1 MLFNFKVYKVDLK
14 LEEDDEQFIKTMIL
28 YYEDKYDICDVN
40 ISNRLKTCTQN
51 PQKLDCLIGK
61 GLVLTN
67 LMFHKESI
75 SHFEAC
81 KRSLIEIGPKR
92 YSHGFLTHVYFTIGY
107 TFLKINRYQE
117 AVECFNLNNQYQSQ
131 NWKGRALMLFERGR
145 AYYYLN
151 DLENAL
157 IDLEEGLK
165 LRPNYYEPL
174 TFKARC
180 LFKMGKYT
188 ESITCYDQVTLV
200 HNNNID
206 AILMERA
213 TAYEHTNQF
222 FKAILDCDTVLTSNP
237 NEKEA
242 LRLKGICFFFIFIW
256 R

>member
-1 MLFNFKVYKVDLK
+1 MIIIYFILKVYNSIISFIRMVLK
-14 LEEDDEQFIKTMIL
+14 SFLCFLFFEYLLLIIIFNKSTKQVHDCIGEEELIK
-28 YYEDKYDICDVN
+28 N
-40 ISNRLKTCTQN
+40 IKLKRA
-51 PQKLDCLIGK
+51 
-61 GLVLTN
+61 
-67 LMFHKESI
+67 S
-75 SHFEAC
+75 
-81 KRSLIEIGPKR
+81 KRSIFEFVAK
-92 YSHGFLTHVYFTIGY
+92 YSHGILTDVYFAIGY
-107 TFLKINRYQE
+107 VFLSLNRYEE
-117 AVECFNLNNQYQSQ
+117 AIVYFNLCDYYQSPDSHRRL
-131 NWKGRALMLFERGR
+131 KMLLARADS
-145 AYYYLN
+145 YYYQEKFVKALN
-151 DLENAL
+151 
-157 IDLEEGLK
+157 DLEEGLK

-242 LRLKGICFFFIFIW
+242 LRLKGICFFLIFIW